1 MTGAHRMAVLYSET
15 DLDDAREYDTPGNVA
30 LQLAMPDFE
39 ILEYVVLS
47 GLLGALQDMVNSDS
61 YEVFN
66 KMAMHGD
73 DASFQLG
80 VVRYAS
86 LVCNLS

>member
-1 MTGAHRMAVLYSET
+1 MAVLYSET

-66 KMAMHGD
+66 KMAVHGD

-80 VVRYAS
+80 VVTYVS
-86 LVCNLS
+86 LVLNLS